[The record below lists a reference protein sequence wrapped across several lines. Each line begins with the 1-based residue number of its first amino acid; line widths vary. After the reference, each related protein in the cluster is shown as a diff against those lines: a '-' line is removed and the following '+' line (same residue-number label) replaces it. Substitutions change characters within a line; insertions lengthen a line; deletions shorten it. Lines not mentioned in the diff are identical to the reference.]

1 MGEIIKNNDTENIE
15 LPNEKNGV
23 IQIAEEMLAEVGK
36 NIDFSNVISVPI
48 AQFATLGTG
57 VSSLIPYFR
66 TITQTT
72 TINAGGL
79 DLYQLANADVGDAL
93 KAAKNGNFW
102 GAFNTAVG
110 KSKMAQFKEVDSLPV
125 TTSTIMPI
133 NPATI
138 MMAAALY
145 SIEKQLGEIAEMQ
158 RQILDFLERE
168 KKAEIEADVETLV
181 NIINKYKLNWD
192 NEHFVTGNHKMVL
205 DIQRTARKNMNA
217 YQKEVAELMRSKKL
231 FTVQTQVKASLNKLQ
246 DKFNYYRL
254 SLYTYS
260 LASLLEVML
269 SGNFKEDYICGIRN
283 ELSDLSITYRSMF
296 EDASAYIEKM
306 SDLSFEMNALKGL
319 GVATKGVGNIIGAIP
334 FVKKGPVDE
343 FLQDSGETMKG
354 NAEVIKYKSVKEF
367 APIANP
373 GIAGITRQMDAM
385 VKIYNHTSEI
395 YFDNEKIYLLTN
407 LKSN

>member
-1 MGEIIKNNDTENIE
+1 MGEIIKNNNTEDIE
-15 LPNEKNGV
+15 LQNEKNEV
-23 IQIAEEMLAEVGK
+23 IQITEEMLVEARK
-36 NIDFSNVISVPI
+36 NIEYSNIISVPI
-48 AQFATLGTG
+48 IQLASLGAS
-57 VSSLIPYFR
+57 VSSLIPSLR
-66 TITQTT
+66 TVTQT
-72 TINAGGL
+72 INIDTSKQGL
-79 DLYQLANADVGDAL
+79 CRILNANIGDTL
-93 KAAKNGNFW
+93 KATKNGNFW
-102 GAFNTAVG
+102 GALNTAVG
-110 KSKMAQFKEVDSLPV
+110 KSKMAQLEKVDSLSV

-145 SIEKQLGEIAEMQ
+145 SIEKQLGEIADMQ

-254 SLYTYS
+254 SLFTYS

-319 GVATKGVGNIIGAIP
+319 GAATKGVGNIIGAIP